1 MWRMLGNIV
10 EMFVYASVYLI
21 IVIVA
26 TKIVGA
32 SFSGDPDR
40 KISEEGSVAHS
51 VICAGICI
59 GTAILL
65 ASILR

>member
-21 IVIVA
+21 VVLIA

-32 SFSGDPDR
+32 SFSGDFER
-40 KISEEGSVAHS
+40 KISEEGSLGYS
-51 VICAGICI
+51 LICAAIYI
-59 GTAILL
+59 GMAILL
-65 ASILR
+65 ASVIH

>member
-21 IVIVA
+21 VVLVA

-32 SFSGDPDR
+32 SFSGDFER
-40 KISEEGSVAHS
+40 KISEEGNLGHS
-51 VICAGICI
+51 LICAAICI
-59 GTAILL
+59 GTAILF
-65 ASILR
+65 ASVIR